1 MMMPSPAGDPVPPV
15 APPPPIGQPLA
26 ALGLRAELLDCRI
39 GAIAFSGNGKWLA
52 AADGGRVHFFDAQ
65 GNHARE
71 LRLEPDRLAGSQWL
85 PFQVRGICRALHA
98 RGPECSRRRQRR
110 DRVAVRRART
120 GPDDATPSETSLLHR
135 RDS

>member
-1 MMMPSPAGDPVPPV
+1 MRPWGCETTSMMMPSPAGDPVPPV

-98 RGPECSRRRQRR
+98 RGTGMFSSPP
-110 DRVAVRRART
+110 AT
-120 GPDDATPSETSLLHR
+120 GPCGSSTCTDRS
-135 RDS
+135 